1 MAIRMA
7 AAPVRIRHLSAPEQ
21 RLRAHGATLLVAL
34 GLGAPSALALEVVS
48 LETRVTDGSYRVT
61 LDVLLDAPAGQVAR
75 VLTDYAGYVA
85 LDPRIRKSE
94 VIGATP
100 AGDLLVHTRIVACA
114 AFFCRNVARVEQV
127 RRLEGRLLAEVVP
140 ARSDLRRGWTR
151 TDWSDEHGRTRV
163 RYTAEFEPDFWV
175 PAVVARSY
183 ASTTLKESVLQL
195 FQNVEGRA
203 RAH

>member
-1 MAIRMA
+1 MRQ
-7 AAPVRIRHLSAPEQ
+7 LSAPEQ
-21 RLRAHGATLLVAL
+21 RLRSPCATLLVAFA
-34 GLGAPSALALEVVS
+34 LGAPSALAFEVVS
-48 LETRVTDGSYRVT
+48 LETRVTDGSYRVM
-61 LDVLLDAPAGQVAR
+61 LDVLIDAPAEQVAR
-75 VLTDYAGYVA
+75 VLTDYAGYIA

-127 RRLEGRLLAEVVP
+127 RRLEGRLLADVVP
-140 ARSDLRRGWTR
+140 ERSDLRWGWAR
-151 TDWSDEHGRTRV
+151 TDWSDEDGRTRV
-163 RYTAEFEPDFWV
+163 RYTAEFQPDFWV

-195 FQNVEGRA
+195 FRNVEERS
-203 RAH
+203 RVQ